1 MEKSFKEALKH
12 RRTYYAITN
21 QSPISDKEIEEII
34 DFAVTHVPSAFN
46 SQSTR
51 VVLLLGDNHRK
62 LWQIVKNTLWKIV
75 TPEAFKNTEAK
86 IDHSFASGYGTVLFF
101 EDQNVV
107 QDLQNRFISYKD
119 NFPGW
124 AMQTSAMHQLAVWTM
139 LEDAGFGGL
148 RQVGGQLPAL
158 LLQSLASCL
167 AQFLRL
173 PGSLLH
179 FFLGLRFS
187 LFRDIFRLLLSLG
200 AGVGHNALGLLQAFA
215 SAAVQIFL
223 GLGQFLFGLAL
234 LLKAV
239 VDALLSLLPE
249 ADDRFEKQ
257 LVEQEHKYKE
267 AQDSEQQL
275 RNIDGQHVRFSFQS
289 RTAVKS
295 WR

>member
-124 AMQTSAMHQLAVWTM
+124 AMQTSAMHQLAIWTM
-139 LEDAGFGGL
+139 LEDAGLGVSLQHYNPLIDETVYAEWKLDPKWELVAQMPFGTPTEG
-148 RQVGGQLPAL
+148 
-158 LLQSLASCL
+158 
-167 AQFLRL
+167 
-173 PGSLLH
+173 PGPKEIKPLDK
-179 FFLGLRFS
+179 R
-187 LFRDIFRLLLSLG
+187 
-200 AGVGHNALGLLQAFA
+200 V
-215 SAAVQIFL
+215 
-223 GLGQFLFGLAL
+223 
-234 LLKAV
+234 
-239 VDALLSLLPE
+239 
-249 ADDRFEKQ
+249 
-257 LVEQEHKYKE
+257 LVFK
-267 AQDSEQQL
+267 
-275 RNIDGQHVRFSFQS
+275 
-289 RTAVKS
+289 
-295 WR
+295 